1 MRGEWESM
9 FAVVRFSMEFE
20 KIFMWKLALLII
32 LSYFFAN
39 CALMMCVVVLLL
51 I

>member
-1 MRGEWESM
+1 MRGEWEIM
-9 FAVVRFSMEFE
+9 LAAVRVSMEFE
-20 KIFMWKLALLII
+20 KIFMWKLALLIVI
-32 LSYFFAN
+32 SYFFAN